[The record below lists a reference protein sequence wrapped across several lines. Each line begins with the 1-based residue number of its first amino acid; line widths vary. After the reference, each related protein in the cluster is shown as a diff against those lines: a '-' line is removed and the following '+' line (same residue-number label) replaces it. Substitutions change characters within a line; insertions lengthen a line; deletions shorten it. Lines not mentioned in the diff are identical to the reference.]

1 MRLKCRDEDN
11 IKRNVKETGYNCVK
25 QVYLAQ
31 DRDRWSAVVNTVVN
45 TEVL

>member
-11 IKRNVKETGYNCVK
+11 IKKNVKETGYNGVN

-31 DRDRWSAVVNTVVN
+31 DRNRWSAVVNTAVN
-45 TEVL
+45 TVVL